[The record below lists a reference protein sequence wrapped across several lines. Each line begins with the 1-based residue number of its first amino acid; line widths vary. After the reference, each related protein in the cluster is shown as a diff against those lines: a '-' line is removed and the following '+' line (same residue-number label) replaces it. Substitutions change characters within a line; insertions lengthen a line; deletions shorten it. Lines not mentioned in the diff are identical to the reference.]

1 MFLVLGTATDA
12 ESKVIWHK
20 AARLNLRLKAQKPL
34 LLHNVLQSACPK

>member
-1 MFLVLGTATDA
+1 MFLVLRTAADA

-20 AARLNLRLKAQKPL
+20 AARLNLRLKAEKPL

>member
-1 MFLVLGTATDA
+1 MFLVLRAVADA

-20 AARLNLRLKAQKPL
+20 AARLNLRLKAEKPL